1 MIKGSKKV
9 YFYYFY
15 SLLFSFKHCLYK
27 RTILAS
33 SKNLSVRGT
42 FFEEHLNDL
51 KTLFQF
57 KEQRKW
63 KDSVD
68 VKDSSRTFIFMGVS
82 Q

>member
-9 YFYYFY
+9 YLYYLY
-15 SLLFSFKHCLYK
+15 PLLFLFKHCLYK

-51 KTLFQF
+51 KNLFQF

-68 VKDSSRTFIFMGVS
+68 VKGSSLEPLFLWV
-82 Q
+82 